1 MANPVII
8 NPTLTLAGQAAAF
21 NASNDG
27 LELKITHVSF
37 GTAHYDPTGNEIAL
51 VAPVGNK
58 VAVAGASRPTPY
70 QIRMVSSWRE
80 DVGQVAIGEI
90 AFWAGETLVFVW
102 SKADGTLASYK
113 TDGVSYVLFNDLAF
127 SSVPANS
134 ISFVIDPNESV
145 ALAALAAH
153 EGAYN
158 AHPQYIL
165 RAKFPDYQ
173 GHLWGDVSGTPNA
186 IALTL
191 PAIVELTTYIKGN
204 RFSFLATSAN
214 TAATTININ
223 GVGAVAVLKTGGVPL
238 TAGSIVAGGVYDVYY
253 DGKNFQLTAGA
264 GFASSEAT
272 DAEVTELTATEST
285 SWLSVRRLINAL
297 SKFAALKGAT
307 FTGAVKGLTANLFD
321 NGASFA
327 TTEFVK
333 KAAGAYREVRTVT
346 AATVLKTDAAGSLIN
361 AAGTFTLTLPSGAT
375 FPTGECINFRNSGT
389 GVVTVAR
396 SLTDQIIAGNNSLTT
411 IAVGPGASLELVS
424 NATGQWVASGTATLA
439 YSSGMATQDQVN
451 AGTDTAAIVTPK
463 TLRYGFRII
472 LGRAGY
478 VVFPTWLGGF
488 ILQWNV
494 AVTLPG
500 SVVNTTYFALPYPND
515 LCVVVVTGNNNTMMD
530 FFVRISD
537 AEGGRSGALFSDRF
551 KTYNNGQT
559 GSAGMSYFSI
569 GY

>member
-8 NPTLTLAGQAAAF
+8 NPILTLAGQAAAF
-21 NASNDG
+21 NAAGDG

-37 GTAHYDPTGNEIAL
+37 GTAHYDPTGDEIAL
-51 VAPVGNK
+51 KAPVGSK
-58 VAVAGASRPTPY
+58 IPVAGASRPTPY
-70 QIRMVSSWRE
+70 QIRMVSTWRE
-80 DVGQVAIGEI
+80 DVGQVPIGEI
-90 AFWAGETLVFVW
+90 AFWAGATLAFVW
-102 SKADGTLASYK
+102 SKADGTVASYK
-113 TDGVSYVLFNDLAF
+113 TDGVAYVLFNDLSF
-127 SSVPANS
+127 SQVPAGS
-134 ISFVIDPNESV
+134 ISFKVDPNESV

-158 AHPQYIL
+158 AHPQYVL

-173 GHLWGDVSGTPNA
+173 GHLWGDVSGTANA

-214 TAATTININ
+214 TGATTININ

-264 GFASSEAT
+264 GFASAEAT
-272 DAEVTELTATEST
+272 DAEVTELTADNST
-285 SWLSVRRLINAL
+285 SWLSVRRLIKAL
-297 SKFAALKGAT
+297 SNFAALKGAT
-307 FTGAVKGLTANLFD
+307 FTGAVKGLTASIFD
-321 NGASFA
+321 NGANFA

-333 KAAGAYREVRTVT
+333 RAAGGYRKVKSVT
-346 AATVLKTDAAGSLIN
+346 AAAVLKTDDAGSLIN
-361 AAGTFTLTLPSGAT
+361 AAGTFTLTLPSGAA
-375 FPTGECINFRNSGT
+375 FPTGESIHFRNSGA
-389 GVVTVAR
+389 GIVTVAR
-396 SLTDQIIAGNNSLTT
+396 SETDQIIAGNNSLTS

-424 NATGQWVASGTATLA
+424 NAAGQWVASGTATLA

-463 TLRYGFRII
+463 TLRNGFRIL

-478 VVFPTWLGGF
+478 IVFPTWLGGF
-488 ILQWNV
+488 IFQWNT
-494 AVTLPG
+494 AVSLPG
-500 SVVNTTYFALPYPND
+500 SVVNTTYFVLPHPND
-515 LCVVVVTGNNNTMMD
+515 LCVVVVTANNNTMMD

-537 AEGGRSGALFSDRF
+537 GEGGRVGALFPDRF